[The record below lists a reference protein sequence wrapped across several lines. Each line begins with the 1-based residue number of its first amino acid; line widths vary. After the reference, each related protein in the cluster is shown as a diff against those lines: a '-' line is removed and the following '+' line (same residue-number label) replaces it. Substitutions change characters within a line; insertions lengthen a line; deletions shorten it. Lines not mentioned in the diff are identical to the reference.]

1 MGEQSLPRT
10 GAPES
15 ASGVARAPES
25 ASGVVESG
33 PPAGATASPSLLLMM
48 LGRQLREQT
57 DAALREQGLS
67 MRHFSA
73 LGHLAHEPGLS
84 YSELA
89 RRDGITTQ
97 SMQST
102 LRQLQEIGAV
112 ELLTEPGRGRTAD
125 LQVTETGQVL
135 LERGRAV
142 LRATDQRLLD
152 AIGNET
158 GDLLTT
164 AALQALRAL

>member
-1 MGEQSLPRT
+1 MS
-10 GAPES
+10 
-15 ASGVARAPES
+15 
-25 ASGVVESG
+25 
-33 PPAGATASPSLLLMM
+33 PALLLMM

-57 DAALREQGLS
+57 EAELREQGLS

-73 LGHLAHEPGLS
+73 LGHLAHQPGLS

-102 LRQLQEIGAV
+102 LRQLQELGAV

-125 LQVTETGQVL
+125 LQVTESGQEL

-142 LRATDQRLLD
+142 LRSTDARLSD
-152 AIGNET
+152 AIGNEST
-158 GDLLTT
+158 ETLAGL
-164 AALQALRAL
+164 ALQALLALKTGTPE

>member
-1 MGEQSLPRT
+1 
-10 GAPES
+10 
-15 ASGVARAPES
+15 V
-25 ASGVVESG
+25 
-33 PPAGATASPSLLLMM
+33 SPSLLLMM
-48 LGRQLREQT
+48 LGNRLREQT
-57 DAALREQGLS
+57 EAGLRDQGLS

-73 LGHLAHEPGLS
+73 LGHLAHQPGLS

-125 LQVTETGQVL
+125 LQVTETGQAL

-142 LRATDQRLLD
+142 LRAVDQRLLD
-152 AIGNET
+152 AIGNEKLVT
-158 GDLLTT
+158 DL
-164 AALQALRAL
+164 ALQALVGLKKD

>member
-1 MGEQSLPRT
+1 
-10 GAPES
+10 
-15 ASGVARAPES
+15 
-25 ASGVVESG
+25 
-33 PPAGATASPSLLLMM
+33 MM
-48 LGRQLREQT
+48 LGRQLRDQAE
-57 DAALREQGLS
+57 AALRDQGLS

-73 LGHLAHEPGLS
+73 LGHLAHQPGLS

-102 LRQLQEIGAV
+102 LRQLQDLGAV

-125 LQVTETGQVL
+125 LQVTKSGQAL

-142 LRATDQRLLD
+142 LRAADQRLLD
-152 AIGNET
+152 ALGNEN
-158 GDLLTT
+158 GELL
-164 AALQALRAL
+164 AGFALQALTALKGGTPE

>member
-1 MGEQSLPRT
+1 
-10 GAPES
+10 
-15 ASGVARAPES
+15 
-25 ASGVVESG
+25 
-33 PPAGATASPSLLLMM
+33 MM

-57 DAALREQGLS
+57 EAALRDQGMS

-89 RRDGITTQ
+89 RRDGITAQ

-125 LQVTETGQVL
+125 LQVTETGQAL

-142 LRATDQRLLD
+142 LRAVDRRLLD
-152 AIGNET
+152 AIGNENAE
-158 GDLLTT
+158 LLAATT
-164 AALQALRAL
+164 LQALRTL

>member
-1 MGEQSLPRT
+1 
-10 GAPES
+10 
-15 ASGVARAPES
+15 
-25 ASGVVESG
+25 
-33 PPAGATASPSLLLMM
+33 LLLMM

-57 DAALREQGLS
+57 EADLREQGLS

-73 LGHLAHEPGLS
+73 LGHLAHQPGLS

-102 LRQLQEIGAV
+102 LRHLRELGAV
-112 ELLTEPGRGRTAD
+112 ELLTEPGRGRIAD
-125 LQVTETGQVL
+125 LQVTEAGQEL

-142 LRATDQRLLD
+142 LRAADARLSA
-152 AIGNET
+152 AIGNEST
-158 GDLLTT
+158 ETL
-164 AALQALRAL
+164 AAVALQALLALKASTPS